1 MRPKK
6 DYQGFT
12 LMEIIILI
20 ILAGIL
26 LPAIVVPF
34 IAGIK
39 GSGAPEMATKA
50 MYLAQQKLEEFL
62 QYAYDQPP
70 LQPIAL
76 TPYTPS
82 ELPDYRWQW
91 SIALVNVDNDNSFN
105 PAGVDMG
112 YKRILVRVQ
121 DPENRVYE
129 IWAVVTNFP

>member
-1 MRPKK
+1 MRAKK
-6 DYQGFT
+6 GYRGFT
-12 LMEIIILI
+12 LIEVIILI

-26 LPAIVVPF
+26 LPAIIVPF

-76 TPYTPS
+76 TPYTPA

-91 SIALVNVDNDNSFN
+91 SIALVNNNFNSV
-105 PAGVDMG
+105 GVDMG